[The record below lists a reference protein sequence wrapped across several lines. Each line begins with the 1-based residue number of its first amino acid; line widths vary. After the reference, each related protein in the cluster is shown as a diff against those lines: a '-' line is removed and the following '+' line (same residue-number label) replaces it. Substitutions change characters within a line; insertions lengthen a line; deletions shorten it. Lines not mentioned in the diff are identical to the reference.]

1 MKGATLSHRG
11 TNIKTITGQCQSP
24 KNHVVAVLIQK
35 SEKKFK
41 ETVITETIPGIYY
54 SEFLSL
60 SMWTILVCCKV
71 LEYEGTKLDFWGI
84 NFKAMKGQ
92 WQSTL
97 FYIRIV
103 ILNTYICCYYSKI
116 RKLFSYL
123 VTSTFFP
130 VNI

>member
-71 LEYEGTKLDFWGI
+71 LEYEGTKLDF
-84 NFKAMKGQ
+84 
-92 WQSTL
+92 
-97 FYIRIV
+97 
-103 ILNTYICCYYSKI
+103 
-116 RKLFSYL
+116 
-123 VTSTFFP
+123 
-130 VNI
+130 